1 MIIKGVVKDIVY
13 KNEENS
19 YTVFRLDIHGD
30 STIVTGKFP
39 VITEGEWLEL
49 SGKYVMNEKYGVQ
62 FVVDSYK
69 VATPSSLEGIVK
81 YLSSGLLPGVG
92 PATAYS
98 MVEKFKG
105 ETLDV
110 IRFSPSR
117 LVEIKG
123 ISERKAKEISEAYE
137 EVYKMQSSVMLMQQ
151 YNISTNLAIKI
162 YRQYGNAT
170 ENILKTNPYK
180 LVEDVD
186 GIGFFTAD
194 KIAQNMGIKPNSEF
208 RLRAGILHVLKANSD
223 QNGNTYMLKSTLIS
237 LVTELLK
244 LSDMHVNLTD
254 IMCTILEQ
262 LALDTYVKIL
272 ETEEEEDVIMLGRYY
287 NYEKVLADSLI
298 LLNSD
303 AVIKF
308 NVEEDISL
316 YENETKIHLH
326 ENQKDAV
333 RMAIN
338 NGVSIIT
345 GGPGTGKTT
354 IIKCILKILKN
365 MHRRVKLMAPTGRA
379 AKRLSE
385 STGQEASTIHRALEV
400 NFNDSNNM
408 HLFRYNHMNK
418 LDYDAIIVDEV
429 SMVDVQLMYHLV
441 RAIPRGC
448 KLILVGDKDQLASV
462 GAGNVLA
469 DLLTSN
475 KIATCM
481 LTQIYRQEE
490 NSLIIVN
497 AHAIN
502 HGQMPM
508 INNKSKDFFFDEKA
522 DSNEALNSIINMC
535 VSRIPKFLGVESS
548 SIQVLAPMKAG
559 VCGID
564 NINKCLQEKLNPS
577 SLRKAEV
584 EVERKEEKIIY
595 REGDRVMQITNNYD
609 RDWKKENG
617 ESGKGVFN
625 GDIGLISS
633 INTETKEL
641 FVDFEDGRRAKYAKT
656 DYEELTLSY
665 AITIHKSQGSEF
677 DVVVIPV
684 VSGPPMLLT
693 RNLIYTAVTRAKK
706 MVVLVGTKQCIG
718 RMVSNNYTKVRY
730 TMLKHFLIED
740 SAIYGADSNESNN

>member
-1 MIIKGVVKDIVY
+1 
-13 KNEENS
+13 
-19 YTVFRLDIHGD
+19 
-30 STIVTGKFP
+30 
-39 VITEGEWLEL
+39 
-49 SGKYVMNEKYGVQ
+49 
-62 FVVDSYK
+62 
-69 VATPSSLEGIVK
+69 
-81 YLSSGLLPGVG
+81 
-92 PATAYS
+92 
-98 MVEKFKG
+98 
-105 ETLDV
+105 
-110 IRFSPSR
+110 
-117 LVEIKG
+117 
-123 ISERKAKEISEAYE
+123 
-137 EVYKMQSSVMLMQQ
+137 
-151 YNISTNLAIKI
+151 
-162 YRQYGNAT
+162 
-170 ENILKTNPYK
+170 
-180 LVEDVD
+180 
-186 GIGFFTAD
+186 
-194 KIAQNMGIKPNSEF
+194 
-208 RLRAGILHVLKANSD
+208 
-223 QNGNTYMLKSTLIS
+223 
-237 LVTELLK
+237 
-244 LSDMHVNLTD
+244 
-254 IMCTILEQ
+254 
-262 LALDTYVKIL
+262 
-272 ETEEEEDVIMLGRYY
+272 
-287 NYEKVLADSLI
+287 
-298 LLNSD
+298 
-303 AVIKF
+303 
-308 NVEEDISL
+308 
-316 YENETKIHLH
+316 
-326 ENQKDAV
+326 
-333 RMAIN
+333 MAIN

-354 IIKCILKILKN
+354 IIKCILKILRN

-385 STGQEASTIHRALEV
+385 STGQDASTIHRALEV

-475 KIATCM
+475 KISTCM

-522 DSNEALNSIINMC
+522 ESNEALNSIINMC

-564 NINKCLQEKLNPS
+564 NINQCLQEKLNPS

-584 EVERKEEKIIY
+584 EVERKEEKVIY

-617 ESGKGVFN
+617 ENGKGVFN

-740 SAIYGADSNESNN
+740 SAIYGADTSDNSN